1 VPFAYAQILQY
12 GVATDFSQQLYKE
25 FDMATVTVAKKP
37 ETKEAQPTVQEMQKT
52 EDRPFFLSR
61 MRDEF
66 DQFFQR
72 VTKNLPTLWE
82 FGGNNWR
89 WGVELREKDDALVVT
104 AEAPGFDAN
113 EFDIQVQDHRLVMK
127 AKHKVE
133 TKEKGTQKVEE
144 RESYQSITLPCDIDK
159 DKVQATY
166 HNGVLTVTMP
176 KTPDAKGKKI
186 TVQGI

>member
-1 VPFAYAQILQY
+1 
-12 GVATDFSQQLYKE
+12 
-25 FDMATVTVAKKP
+25 MATATIAKKP
-37 ETKEAQPTVQEMQKT
+37 ENKEAKLAGQEMQQA

-66 DQFFQR
+66 DRLFHQFTRNWPAF
-72 VTKNLPTLWE
+72 WE

-89 WGVELREKDDALVVT
+89 WGVELQEKDDALVVI

-133 TKEKGTQKVEE
+133 KKEKDAQRIEE
-144 RESYQSITLPCDIDK
+144 HESYQSITLPCDIDK

-166 HNGVLTVTMP
+166 RNGVLTVTMP
-176 KTPDAKGKKI
+176 KTAEAKGKKI
-186 TVQGI
+186 AVQGA